1 MSETIQLTVIGE
13 EKMHCAGCEQRVGT
27 VLRRLPGVESVA
39 ASATTQQIEVNF
51 DPNLVGIEQLQSR
64 LEQAGYATVPAGGA
78 A

>member
-39 ASATTQQIEVNF
+39 ASATTQQIEVRF
-51 DPNLVGIEQLQSR
+51 DPNLVGIEQLQAR
-64 LEQAGYATVPAGGA
+64 LAQAGYMTVPAGGA